1 MKYVL
6 ALILLTLAGCAEGHP
21 RDSALRITFS
31 GGGLCSATA
40 VGPHLILSAEHCF
53 KGDRLVTINGEPA
66 YALRLVKDGN
76 DHVLVRVSKRF
87 KTWAR
92 MGSNPEPGT
101 HVQMWGN
108 ALGLSFAYREAYVS
122 VYKDEDILYAGSDTA
137 PGDSGSGLFAPD
149 GSVVGVVTGTKS
161 VVFKNGSAFT
171 LLWTMRLKF
180 SADQLR
186 EIR

>member
-6 ALILLTLAGCAEGHP
+6 ALILLTLAGCSQAHP
-21 RDSALRITFS
+21 RDNALRITFS

-92 MGSNPEPGT
+92 IGSNPEVGT
-101 HVQMWGN
+101 HVKFWGN
-108 ALGLSFAYREAYVS
+108 ALALNFAYREAYVS
-122 VYKDEDILYAGSDTA
+122 LLDGEDVLYQGSSA
-137 PGDSGSGLFAPD
+137 PGDSGSGLFAED
-149 GSVVGVVTGTKS
+149 GSVVGVVTGYKS
-161 VVFKNGSAFT
+161 QAIPGGMRFGF
-171 LLWTMRLKF
+171 LWSMRMKWTRE
-180 SADQLR
+180 QLR
-186 EIR
+186 EMQ